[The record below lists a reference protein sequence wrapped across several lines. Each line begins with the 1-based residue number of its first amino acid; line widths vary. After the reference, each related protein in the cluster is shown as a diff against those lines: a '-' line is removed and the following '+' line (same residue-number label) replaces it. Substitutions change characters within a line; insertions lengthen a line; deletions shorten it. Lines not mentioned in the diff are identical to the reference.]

1 MKYLVRDVVYEVCVF
16 GFVGRHLKGDYYYV
30 LAWILFSG
38 CYNGYMEDTKFSL
51 NQTPISTILAWVESG
66 AIAIPEIQRPFVW
79 MSWQVRDLMD
89 SLYQGYPVG
98 YIITWQNPDVKLK
111 DGSTSQGKRILIDGQ
126 QRITALRAAMSGLDV
141 IDKKYKKKRIA
152 ISFNPLTEEFRT
164 HTVSTIRGKEWI
176 SDIAEVMVNGY
187 DTLTFVEEY
196 VAKNPSLTRQEV
208 NTRLNRLIQI
218 KNKQIG
224 EIQLSPSLDINIVNE
239 IFVRINASGV
249 NLSNAD
255 FAMSKIAVYE
265 NEPGDEMGMK
275 LRKFIDYFAHL
286 SVAPEQFEI
295 IKENDTEFAKTDYFT
310 KISWLKNET
319 DDLYDPSYNDIIR
332 VVGLTQFA
340 RGKLGDIVALLS
352 GRNFETRQ
360 DEKEIAD
367 ESFRK
372 LEKGLYQFTN
382 ENKFKHFVQNILRGS
397 GYDEPSMLI
406 ARNAV
411 NYAYAMYLRL
421 FDIGENHTEANSL
434 VRRLLAISLL
444 TGRHSGSFETKF
456 EQDIKRIQ
464 NPGDLAKFVATLEK
478 QELADI
484 FWDSTLVDELDKPTI
499 NNPFWHMFVAAQNK
513 LLKQGFLSKSNIA
526 RDLATD
532 DVHHIFPKNYLVK
545 HGYDK
550 TKYNR
555 IANFVHLR
563 NDINISV
570 GDLAPRDYLN
580 DILSS
585 KNDHHSDITSEDELK
600 SNFGDNAV
608 PILLMKAVAVDYEE
622 FLKQRQRLMAK
633 MLKEYYRSL

>member
-1 MKYLVRDVVYEVCVF
+1 
-16 GFVGRHLKGDYYYV
+16 
-30 LAWILFSG
+30 
-38 CYNGYMEDTKFSL
+38 MEDTKFSL

-79 MSWQVRDLMD
+79 TSTQVRDLMD

-126 QRITALRAAMSGLDV
+126 QRITALRAAISGLNV
-141 IDKKYKKKRIA
+141 VDKKYKKRRIA

-164 HTVSTIRGKEWI
+164 RTSSTERGKEWI

-187 DTLTFVEEY
+187 DTLTFVDEY
-196 VAKNPSLTRQEV
+196 VARNPGTTRQEI
-208 NTRLNRLIQI
+208 NSRLNRLIQI

-265 NEPGDEMGMK
+265 KDPGDEMGMR

-286 SVAPEQFEI
+286 SAAPDQFKDI
-295 IKENDTEFAKTDYFT
+295 AQNDSEFAKTDYFA
-310 KISWLKNET
+310 KIAWLKNET
-319 DDLYDPSYNDIIR
+319 DDLYDPTYNDIIR

-340 RGKLGDIVALLS
+340 RGKLGDVVSLLS

-367 ESFRK
+367 LSFQK

-382 ENKFKHFVQNILRGS
+382 ENKFKQFVQNILRGS
-397 GYDEPSMLI
+397 GYDEPNMLI

-421 FDIGENHTEANSL
+421 LDIGENHADANSL
-434 VRRLLAISLL
+434 VRRLLAISLM

-464 NPGDLAKFVATLEK
+464 STGDMAKFIATLEE
-478 QELADI
+478 QELSDV
-484 FWDSTLVDELDKPTI
+484 FWNSTLVDEFDKPTT
-499 NNPFWHMFVAAQNK
+499 NNPFWHMFIAAQNK
-513 LLKQGFLSKSNIA
+513 LLKQSFLSKNNIA

-532 DVHHIFPKNYLVK
+532 DIHHIFPKNYLVK

-550 TKYNR
+550 SKYNR

-570 GDLAPRDYLN
+570 SDLAPREYLG
-580 DILSS
+580 DILSGG
-585 KNDHHSDITSEDELK
+585 NNHHSDIVNEAEMVN
-600 SNFGDNAV
+600 NFEDNAI
-608 PILLMKAVAVDYEE
+608 PKILLQAEVDDYDE
-622 FLKQRQRLMAK
+622 FLRQRQVLMAE
-633 MLKEYYRSL
+633 MVREYYKTL

>member
-1 MKYLVRDVVYEVCVF
+1 
-16 GFVGRHLKGDYYYV
+16 
-30 LAWILFSG
+30 
-38 CYNGYMEDTKFSL
+38 MEDTKFSL

-79 MSWQVRDLMD
+79 TSTQVRDLMD

-126 QRITALRAAMSGLDV
+126 QRITALRAAISGLNV
-141 IDKKYKKKRIA
+141 VDKKYKKRRIA

-164 HTVSTIRGKEWI
+164 RTSSTERGKEWI

-187 DTLTFVEEY
+187 DTLTFVDEY
-196 VAKNPSLTRQEV
+196 VARNPGTTRQEI
-208 NTRLNRLIQI
+208 NSRLNRLIQI

-265 NEPGDEMGMK
+265 KDPGDEMGMR

-286 SVAPEQFEI
+286 SAAPDQFKDI
-295 IKENDTEFAKTDYFT
+295 AQNDTEFAKTDYFA
-310 KISWLKNET
+310 KIAWLKNEI
-319 DDLYDPSYNDIIR
+319 DDLYDPTYNDIIR

-340 RGKLGDIVALLS
+340 RGKLGDVVSLLS

-367 ESFRK
+367 LSFQK

-382 ENKFKHFVQNILRGS
+382 ENKFKQFVQNILRGS
-397 GYDEPSMLI
+397 GYDEPNMLI

-411 NYAYAMYLRL
+411 NYTYAMYLRL
-421 FDIGENHTEANSL
+421 LDIGENHADANSL
-434 VRRLLAISLL
+434 VRRLLAISLM
-444 TGRHSGSFETKF
+444 TGRHSGGFETQF

-464 NPGDLAKFVATLEK
+464 SAGDMAKFIATLEE
-478 QELADI
+478 QELSDV
-484 FWDSTLVDELDKPTI
+484 FWNSTLVDEFDKPTT
-499 NNPFWHMFVAAQNK
+499 NNPFWHMFIAAQNK
-513 LLKQGFLSKSNIA
+513 LLKQSFLSKNNIA

-532 DVHHIFPKNYLVK
+532 DIHHIFPKNYLVK

-550 TKYNR
+550 SKYNR

-570 GDLAPRDYLN
+570 SDLAPREYLG
-580 DILSS
+580 DILSGG
-585 KNDHHSDITSEDELK
+585 NNHHSDIVNEAEMIN
-600 SNFGDNAV
+600 NFEDNAI
-608 PILLMKAVAVDYEE
+608 PKILLQAEVDDYDE
-622 FLKQRQRLMAK
+622 FLRQRQVLMAD
-633 MLKEYYRSL
+633 MVREYYKTL

>member
-1 MKYLVRDVVYEVCVF
+1 
-16 GFVGRHLKGDYYYV
+16 
-30 LAWILFSG
+30 
-38 CYNGYMEDTKFSL
+38 MEDTKFSL

-79 MSWQVRDLMD
+79 TSTQVRDLMD

-126 QRITALRAAMSGLDV
+126 QRITALRAAISGLNV
-141 IDKKYKKKRIA
+141 VDKKYKKRRIA

-164 HTVSTIRGKEWI
+164 RTSSTERGKEWI

-187 DTLTFVEEY
+187 DTLTFVDEY
-196 VAKNPSLTRQEV
+196 VARNPGTTRQEI
-208 NTRLNRLIQI
+208 NSRLNRLIQI

-265 NEPGDEMGMK
+265 KDPGDEMGMR

-286 SVAPEQFEI
+286 SAAPDQFKDI
-295 IKENDTEFAKTDYFT
+295 AQNDTEFAKTNYFA
-310 KISWLKNET
+310 KIAWLKNEI
-319 DDLYDPSYNDIIR
+319 DDLYDPTYNDIIR

-340 RGKLGDIVALLS
+340 RGKLGDVVSLLS

-367 ESFRK
+367 LSFQK

-382 ENKFKHFVQNILRGS
+382 ENKFKQFVQNILRGS
-397 GYDEPSMLI
+397 GYDEPNMLI

-421 FDIGENHTEANSL
+421 LDIGENHADANSL
-434 VRRLLAISLL
+434 VRRLLAVSLM
-444 TGRHSGSFETKF
+444 TGRHSGGFETQF

-464 NPGDLAKFVATLEK
+464 SAGDMAKFVATLEE
-478 QELADI
+478 QELSDV
-484 FWDSTLVDELDKPTI
+484 FWSSTLVDEFDKPTT
-499 NNPFWHMFVAAQNK
+499 NNPFWHMFIAAQNK
-513 LLKQGFLSKSNIA
+513 LLKQSFLSKNNIA

-532 DVHHIFPKNYLVK
+532 DIHHIFPKNYLVK

-550 TKYNR
+550 SKYNR

-570 GDLAPRDYLN
+570 SDLAPREYLG
-580 DILSS
+580 DILSGG
-585 KNDHHSDITSEDELK
+585 NNHHSDIVNEAEMVN
-600 SNFGDNAV
+600 NFEDNAV
-608 PILLMKAVAVDYEE
+608 PKILLQAEADDYDE
-622 FLKQRQRLMAK
+622 FLRQRQVLMAE
-633 MLKEYYRSL
+633 MVREYYKTL

>member
-1 MKYLVRDVVYEVCVF
+1 
-16 GFVGRHLKGDYYYV
+16 
-30 LAWILFSG
+30 
-38 CYNGYMEDTKFSL
+38 MEDTKFSL

-79 MSWQVRDLMD
+79 MSTQVRDLMD

-126 QRITALRAAMSGLDV
+126 QRITALRAAISGLNAV
-141 IDKKYKKKRIA
+141 DKKYKKRRIA

-164 HTVSTIRGKEWI
+164 RTSSTERGKEWI

-187 DTLTFVEEY
+187 DTLTFVDEY
-196 VAKNPSLTRQEV
+196 VARNPGTTRQEI
-208 NTRLNRLIQI
+208 NSRLNRLIQI

-265 NEPGDEMGMK
+265 KDPGDEMGMR

-286 SVAPEQFEI
+286 SAAPDQFKDI
-295 IKENDTEFAKTDYFT
+295 AQNDTEFAKTDYFA
-310 KISWLKNET
+310 KIAWLKNET
-319 DDLYDPSYNDIIR
+319 DDLYDPTYNDIIR

-340 RGKLGDIVALLS
+340 RGKLGDVVSLLS

-367 ESFRK
+367 LSFQK

-382 ENKFKHFVQNILRGS
+382 ENKFKQFVQNILRGS
-397 GYDEPSMLI
+397 GYDEPNMLI

-421 FDIGENHTEANSL
+421 LDIGENHADANSL
-434 VRRLLAISLL
+434 VRRLLAISLM
-444 TGRHSGSFETKF
+444 TGRHYGGFETQF

-464 NPGDLAKFVATLEK
+464 SAGDMAKFIATLEE
-478 QELADI
+478 QELSDV
-484 FWDSTLVDELDKPTI
+484 FWNSTLVDEFDKPTT
-499 NNPFWHMFVAAQNK
+499 NNPFWHMFIAAQNK
-513 LLKQGFLSKSNIA
+513 LLKQSFLSKNNIA

-532 DVHHIFPKNYLVK
+532 DIHHIFPKNYLVK

-550 TKYNR
+550 SKYNR

-570 GDLAPRDYLN
+570 SDLAPREYLG
-580 DILSS
+580 DILSGG
-585 KNDHHSDITSEDELK
+585 NNHHSDIVNEAEMIN
-600 SNFGDNAV
+600 NFEDNAI
-608 PILLMKAVAVDYEE
+608 PKILLQAEVDDYDE
-622 FLKQRQRLMAK
+622 FLRQRQVLMAE
-633 MLKEYYRSL
+633 MVREYYKTL

>member
-1 MKYLVRDVVYEVCVF
+1 
-16 GFVGRHLKGDYYYV
+16 
-30 LAWILFSG
+30 
-38 CYNGYMEDTKFSL
+38 MEDTKFSL

-79 MSWQVRDLMD
+79 TSTQVRDLMD

-126 QRITALRAAMSGLDV
+126 QRITALRAAISGLNV
-141 IDKKYKKKRIA
+141 VDKKYKKRRIA

-164 HTVSTIRGKEWI
+164 RTSSTERGKEWI

-187 DTLTFVEEY
+187 DTLTFVDEY
-196 VAKNPSLTRQEV
+196 VARNPGTTRQEI
-208 NTRLNRLIQI
+208 NSRLNRLIQI

-265 NEPGDEMGMK
+265 KDPGDEMGMR

-286 SVAPEQFEI
+286 SAAPDQFKDI
-295 IKENDTEFAKTDYFT
+295 AQNDTEFAKTDYFA
-310 KISWLKNET
+310 KIAWLKNET
-319 DDLYDPSYNDIIR
+319 DDLYDPTYNDIIR

-340 RGKLGDIVALLS
+340 RGKLGDVVSLLS

-367 ESFRK
+367 LSFQK

-382 ENKFKHFVQNILRGS
+382 ENKFKQFVQNILRGS
-397 GYDEPSMLI
+397 GYDEPNMLI

-421 FDIGENHTEANSL
+421 LDIGENHADANSL
-434 VRRLLAISLL
+434 VRRLLAISLM
-444 TGRHSGSFETKF
+444 TGRHSGGFETQF

-464 NPGDLAKFVATLEK
+464 SAGDMAKFIATLEE
-478 QELADI
+478 QELSDV
-484 FWDSTLVDELDKPTI
+484 FWNSTLVDEFDKPTT
-499 NNPFWHMFVAAQNK
+499 NNPFWHMFIAAQNK
-513 LLKQGFLSKSNIA
+513 LLKQSFLSKNNIA

-532 DVHHIFPKNYLVK
+532 DIHHIFPKNYLVK
-545 HGYDK
+545 YGYDK
-550 TKYNR
+550 SKYNR

-570 GDLAPRDYLN
+570 SDLAPREYLG
-580 DILSS
+580 DILSGG
-585 KNDHHSDITSEDELK
+585 NNHHSDIVNEAEMIN
-600 SNFGDNAV
+600 NFEDNAI
-608 PILLMKAVAVDYEE
+608 PKILLQAEVDDYDE
-622 FLKQRQRLMAK
+622 FLRQRQVLMAE
-633 MLKEYYRSL
+633 MVREYYKTL

>member
-1 MKYLVRDVVYEVCVF
+1 
-16 GFVGRHLKGDYYYV
+16 
-30 LAWILFSG
+30 
-38 CYNGYMEDTKFSL
+38 MEDTKFSL

-79 MSWQVRDLMD
+79 TSTQVRDLMD

-126 QRITALRAAMSGLDV
+126 QRITALRAAISGLNV
-141 IDKKYKKKRIA
+141 VDKKYKKRRIA

-164 HTVSTIRGKEWI
+164 RTSSTERGKEWI

-187 DTLTFVEEY
+187 DTLTFVDEY
-196 VAKNPSLTRQEV
+196 VARNPGTTRQEI
-208 NTRLNRLIQI
+208 NSRLNRLIQI

-265 NEPGDEMGMK
+265 KDPGDEMGMR

-286 SVAPEQFEI
+286 SAAPDQFKDI
-295 IKENDTEFAKTDYFT
+295 AQNDSEFAKTDYFA
-310 KISWLKNET
+310 KIAWLKNET
-319 DDLYDPSYNDIIR
+319 DDLYDPTYNDIIR

-340 RGKLGDIVALLS
+340 RGKLGDVVSLLS

-367 ESFRK
+367 LSFQK

-382 ENKFKHFVQNILRGS
+382 ENKFKQFVQNILRGS
-397 GYDEPSMLI
+397 GYDEPNMLI

-421 FDIGENHTEANSL
+421 LDIGENHADANSL
-434 VRRLLAISLL
+434 VRRLLAISLM
-444 TGRHSGSFETKF
+444 TGRHSGGFETQF

-464 NPGDLAKFVATLEK
+464 SAGDMAKFIATLEE
-478 QELADI
+478 QELSDV
-484 FWDSTLVDELDKPTI
+484 FWNSTLVDELDKPTT
-499 NNPFWHMFVAAQNK
+499 NNPFWHMFIAAQNK
-513 LLKQGFLSKSNIA
+513 LLKQSFLSKNNIA

-532 DVHHIFPKNYLVK
+532 DIHHIFPKNYLVK

-550 TKYNR
+550 LKYNR

-570 GDLAPRDYLN
+570 SDLAPREYLG
-580 DILSS
+580 DILSGG
-585 KNDHHSDITSEDELK
+585 NNHHSDIVNEAEMIN
-600 SNFGDNAV
+600 NFEDNAI
-608 PILLMKAVAVDYEE
+608 PKILLQAEVDDYDE
-622 FLKQRQRLMAK
+622 FLRQRQVLMAE
-633 MLKEYYRSL
+633 MVREYYKTL

>member
-1 MKYLVRDVVYEVCVF
+1 
-16 GFVGRHLKGDYYYV
+16 
-30 LAWILFSG
+30 
-38 CYNGYMEDTKFSL
+38 MEDTKFSL

-79 MSWQVRDLMD
+79 TSTQVRDLMD

-126 QRITALRAAMSGLDV
+126 QRITALRAAISGLNV
-141 IDKKYKKKRIA
+141 VDKKYKKRRIA

-164 HTVSTIRGKEWI
+164 RTSSTERGKEWI

-187 DTLTFVEEY
+187 DTLTFVDEY
-196 VAKNPSLTRQEV
+196 VARNPGTTRQEI
-208 NTRLNRLIQI
+208 NSRLNRLIQI

-265 NEPGDEMGMK
+265 KDPGDEMGMR

-286 SVAPEQFEI
+286 SAAPDQFKDI
-295 IKENDTEFAKTDYFT
+295 AQNDTEFAKTDYFA
-310 KISWLKNET
+310 KIAWLKNET
-319 DDLYDPSYNDIIR
+319 DDLYDPTYNDIIR
-332 VVGLTQFA
+332 VVGLTQFT
-340 RGKLGDIVALLS
+340 RGKLGDVVSLLS

-367 ESFRK
+367 LSFQK

-382 ENKFKHFVQNILRGS
+382 ENKFKQFVQNILRGS
-397 GYDEPSMLI
+397 GYDEPNMLI

-421 FDIGENHTEANSL
+421 LDIGVNHADANSL
-434 VRRLLAISLL
+434 VRRLLAISLM
-444 TGRHSGSFETKF
+444 TGRHSGGFETQF

-464 NPGDLAKFVATLEK
+464 SAGDMAKFIATLEE
-478 QELADI
+478 QELSDV
-484 FWDSTLVDELDKPTI
+484 FWNSTLVDEFDKPTT
-499 NNPFWHMFVAAQNK
+499 NNPFWHMFIAVQNK
-513 LLKQGFLSKSNIA
+513 LLKQSFLSKNNIA

-532 DVHHIFPKNYLVK
+532 DIHHIFPKNYLVK

-550 TKYNR
+550 SKYNR

-570 GDLAPRDYLN
+570 SDLAPREYLG
-580 DILSS
+580 DILSGG
-585 KNDHHSDITSEDELK
+585 NNHHSDIVNEAEMIN
-600 SNFGDNAV
+600 NFEDNAI
-608 PILLMKAVAVDYEE
+608 PKILLQAEVDDYDE
-622 FLKQRQRLMAK
+622 FLRQRQVLMAE
-633 MLKEYYRSL
+633 MVREYYKTL

>member
-1 MKYLVRDVVYEVCVF
+1 
-16 GFVGRHLKGDYYYV
+16 
-30 LAWILFSG
+30 
-38 CYNGYMEDTKFSL
+38 MEDTKFSL

-79 MSWQVRDLMD
+79 TSTQVRDLMD

-126 QRITALRAAMSGLDV
+126 QRITALRAAISGLDV
-141 IDKKYKKKRIA
+141 VDKKYKKRRIA

-164 HTVSTIRGKEWI
+164 RTSSTERGKEWI

-187 DTLTFVEEY
+187 DTLTFVDEY
-196 VAKNPSLTRQEV
+196 VARNPGTTRQEI
-208 NTRLNRLIQI
+208 NSRLNRLIQI

-265 NEPGDEMGMK
+265 KDPGDEMGMR

-286 SVAPEQFEI
+286 SAAPDQFKDI
-295 IKENDTEFAKTDYFT
+295 AQNDNEFAKTDYFA
-310 KISWLKNET
+310 KIAWLKNET
-319 DDLYDPSYNDIIR
+319 DDLYDPTYNDIIR

-340 RGKLGDIVALLS
+340 RGKLGDVVSLLS

-367 ESFRK
+367 LSFQK

-382 ENKFKHFVQNILRGS
+382 ENKFKQFVQNILRGS
-397 GYDEPSMLI
+397 GYDEPNMLI

-421 FDIGENHTEANSL
+421 LDIGENHADANSL
-434 VRRLLAISLL
+434 VRRLLAISLM
-444 TGRHSGSFETKF
+444 TGRHSGSFETQF

-464 NPGDLAKFVATLEK
+464 SAGDMAKFVATLEE
-478 QELADI
+478 QELSDV
-484 FWDSTLVDELDKPTI
+484 FWNSTLVDEFDKPTT
-499 NNPFWHMFVAAQNK
+499 NNPFWHMFIAAQNK
-513 LLKQGFLSKSNIA
+513 LLKQSFLSKNNIA

-532 DVHHIFPKNYLVK
+532 DIHHIFPKNYLVK

-550 TKYNR
+550 SKYNR

-570 GDLAPRDYLN
+570 SDLAPREYLG
-580 DILSS
+580 DILSG
-585 KNDHHSDITSEDELK
+585 NNNHHSDIVNEAEMVN
-600 SNFGDNAV
+600 NFEYNAI
-608 PILLMKAVAVDYEE
+608 PKILLQAEVDDYDE
-622 FLKQRQRLMAK
+622 FLRQRQVLMAE
-633 MLKEYYRSL
+633 MVREYYKTL

>member
-1 MKYLVRDVVYEVCVF
+1 
-16 GFVGRHLKGDYYYV
+16 
-30 LAWILFSG
+30 
-38 CYNGYMEDTKFSL
+38 MEDTKFSL

-79 MSWQVRDLMD
+79 TSTQVRDLMD

-126 QRITALRAAMSGLDV
+126 QRITALRAAISGLNV
-141 IDKKYKKKRIA
+141 VDKKYKKRRIA

-164 HTVSTIRGKEWI
+164 RTSSTERGKEWI

-187 DTLTFVEEY
+187 DTLTFVDEY
-196 VAKNPSLTRQEV
+196 VARNPGTTRQEI
-208 NTRLNRLIQI
+208 NSRLNRLIQI

-265 NEPGDEMGMK
+265 KDPGDEMGMR

-286 SVAPEQFEI
+286 SATPDQFKDI
-295 IKENDTEFAKTDYFT
+295 AQNDTEFAKTNYFA
-310 KISWLKNET
+310 KITWLKNET
-319 DDLYDPSYNDIIR
+319 DDLYDPTYNDIIR

-340 RGKLGDIVALLS
+340 RGKLGDVVSLLS

-367 ESFRK
+367 LSFQK

-382 ENKFKHFVQNILRGS
+382 ENKFKQFVQNILRGS
-397 GYDEPSMLI
+397 GYDEPNMLI

-421 FDIGENHTEANSL
+421 LDIGENHAEANSL
-434 VRRLLAISLL
+434 VRRLLAISLM
-444 TGRHSGSFETKF
+444 TGRHSGSFETQF

-464 NPGDLAKFVATLEK
+464 SSGDMVKFIATLEE
-478 QELADI
+478 QELSDV
-484 FWDSTLVDELDKPTI
+484 FWNSILVDEFDKPTT
-499 NNPFWHMFVAAQNK
+499 NNPFWHMFIAAQNK
-513 LLKQGFLSKSNIA
+513 LLKQSFLSKNNIA

-532 DVHHIFPKNYLVK
+532 DIHHIFPKNYLVK

-550 TKYNR
+550 SKYNR

-570 GDLAPRDYLN
+570 SDLAPREYLG
-580 DILSS
+580 DILSG
-585 KNDHHSDITSEDELK
+585 NNNHHSDIVNEAEMVN
-600 SNFGDNAV
+600 NFEDNAV
-608 PILLMKAVAVDYEE
+608 PKILLQAEADDYDE
-622 FLKQRQRLMAK
+622 FLQQRQRLMAE
-633 MLKEYYRSL
+633 MVRDYYKGL

>member
-1 MKYLVRDVVYEVCVF
+1 
-16 GFVGRHLKGDYYYV
+16 
-30 LAWILFSG
+30 
-38 CYNGYMEDTKFSL
+38 MEDTKFSL

-79 MSWQVRDLMD
+79 TSTQVRDLMD

-126 QRITALRAAMSGLDV
+126 QRITALRAAISGLNV
-141 IDKKYKKKRIA
+141 VDKKYKKRRIA

-164 HTVSTIRGKEWI
+164 RTSSTERGKEWI

-187 DTLTFVEEY
+187 DTLTFVDEY
-196 VAKNPSLTRQEV
+196 VARNPGTTRQEI
-208 NTRLNRLIQI
+208 NSRLNRLIQI

-265 NEPGDEMGMK
+265 KDPGDEMGMR

-286 SVAPEQFEI
+286 SAAPDQFKDI
-295 IKENDTEFAKTDYFT
+295 AQNDTEFAKTDYFA
-310 KISWLKNET
+310 KIAWLKNET
-319 DDLYDPSYNDIIR
+319 DDLYDPTYNDIIR

-340 RGKLGDIVALLS
+340 RGKLGDVVSLLS

-367 ESFRK
+367 LSFQK

-382 ENKFKHFVQNILRGS
+382 ENKFKQFVQNILRGS
-397 GYDEPSMLI
+397 GYDEPNMLI

-421 FDIGENHTEANSL
+421 LDIGENHADANSL
-434 VRRLLAISLL
+434 VRRLLAISLM
-444 TGRHSGSFETKF
+444 TGRHSGGFETQF

-464 NPGDLAKFVATLEK
+464 SAGDMAKFIATLEE
-478 QELADI
+478 QELSDV
-484 FWDSTLVDELDKPTI
+484 FWNSTLVDEFDKPTT
-499 NNPFWHMFVAAQNK
+499 NNPFWHMFIAAQNK
-513 LLKQGFLSKSNIA
+513 LLKQSFLSKNNIA

-532 DVHHIFPKNYLVK
+532 DIHHIFPKNYLVK

-550 TKYNR
+550 SKYNR

-570 GDLAPRDYLN
+570 SDLAPREYLG
-580 DILSS
+580 DILSGG
-585 KNDHHSDITSEDELK
+585 NNHHSDIVNEAEMIN
-600 SNFGDNAV
+600 NFKDNAI
-608 PILLMKAVAVDYEE
+608 PKILLQAEVDDYDE
-622 FLKQRQRLMAK
+622 FLRQRQVLMAE
-633 MLKEYYRSL
+633 MVREYYKTL